1 VSLLSGG
8 EKTMTMIALLF
19 AIFRSRPAPFC
30 ILDEV
35 DAPLDEANVDRFN
48 MIVREFL
55 DRSQFVVITHNK
67 KTMSYADILY
77 GITQPE
83 PGVSKRI
90 AIKFSEIE
98 KHLPMDVIEKEAAER
113 RAAAQA
119 AAKEAKPAEMPEDP
133 SPVEE
138 TPAEMPVENQQQTV
152 GGE

>member
-1 VSLLSGG
+1 
-8 EKTMTMIALLF
+8 MTMIALLF

-55 DRSQFVVITHNK
+55 DRSQFVVISHNK

-77 GITQPE
+77 GITMPE

-98 KHLPMDVIEKEAAER
+98 QHLPMDVIEKEAAER
-113 RAAAQA
+113 RAAAQGE
-119 AAKEAKPAEMPEDP
+119 AKEAKPAEVPEDP
-133 SPVEE
+133 APVEAAPE
-138 TPAEMPVENQQQTV
+138 GVPVESQQQAV